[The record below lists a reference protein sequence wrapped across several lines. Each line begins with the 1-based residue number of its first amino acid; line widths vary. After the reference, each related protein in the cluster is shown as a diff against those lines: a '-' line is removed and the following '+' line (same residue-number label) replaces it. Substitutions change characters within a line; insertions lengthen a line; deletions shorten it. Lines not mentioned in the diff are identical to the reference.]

1 MIKNKSLRLTR
12 VSLFVAIIF
21 AIIAIENTSKYSNNL
36 VYGQDVPIQRTIKIG
51 NWMSVFIDVG
61 YIQQKY
67 L

>member
-51 NWMSVFIDVG
+51 N
-61 YIQQKY
+61 
-67 L
+67 